1 MPAALQ
7 DLGRGALMKIA
18 ILPACL
24 LLGGC
29 STLLTINSGEP
40 YSGVKCDIAGMQKTF
55 DTSSPYYILPHW
67 AEGIFS
73 AVDLPFSLV
82 GDTVVLPYTLLQR
95 QRLHG
100 VEAPDFPEAKQS
112 PRSGRM
118 PIPIE

>member
-1 MPAALQ
+1 
-7 DLGRGALMKIA
+7 MKLA
-18 ILPACL
+18 ILPACI

-40 YSGVKCDIAGMQKTF
+40 YSGVKCDIVGIQKTF

-95 QRLHG
+95 QKPHG
-100 VEAPDFPEAKQS
+100 IESRGFSETP
-112 PRSGRM
+112 GRTQ
-118 PIPIE
+118 